1 MPQAQDNAR
10 VFFLIFL
17 LFWLASSPDTGPGL
31 IAGPTQIRNRIA
43 HQRAAHGVLNST
55 EWGDFVPRLPDDPP
69 ETEYQYLNLTGF
81 REEDNFAWEDLGR
94 FKNRCEEWSRNAV
107 GIPESQQPVWQ
118 NATGVVRGLWE
129 RSNASVSR
137 THSSYNLTH
146 ISPDVVWNGLNSD
159 WSRNVTGREGKILVR
174 IDDPE
179 DAATEPEQ
187 LDPKIFHEDHIRAR
201 HVSTTV
207 TVEDTDGTGNS
218 WEMRLHGVHWPKSGA
233 LLFTTTSDK
242 TLGGTLDRKERRAF
256 TDQSDPWASTIDA
269 PAEVWNPAPH
279 CEYLLYVQIHPIDH
293 DILGVQ
299 PSLTGPENI
308 IKAIHNIE
316 NELRFPQGAP
326 HTSTPKL
333 QMSAVLYSPDCA
345 FFLES
350 KGPPAYAPADGEHLL
365 GVKQEVFLHN
375 VSTWLLGL
383 AVVLFGQV
391 QLLKLQMRE
400 TSTPST
406 LGRVSFYTGSVMLLA
421 DGVIFAGSAA
431 WSLSASN
438 TLLPSLVVTCV
449 SFLSMTIGTFFLSE
463 IYKVQE
469 PEWRRQERERE
480 RQNPPTANP
489 VRAEPPP
496 IRSATTQ
503 DNTTTGRGRA
513 VSPPIIIPSDQDI
526 DAEIA
531 EVNNASANNAILP
544 APVTAGTPAASLQTN
559 GTPISTIFGRFV
571 LIGICILFL
580 SLAAVTWRPS
590 LRVAYF
596 NLIAFVYL
604 SMWVPQIYRNVYRN
618 CRQALSWQ
626 FVVGQSILRLLP
638 IAYFYIWS
646 ENFAFAEPD
655 WTAFAILIGWVWLQ
669 IWVLIGQSVL
679 GPRFGLPKDWMP
691 EAWEYHPVLK
701 EDNIEAGGLPIGL
714 VSAPNSP
721 IIERIKSGDD
731 GRDKKRTN
739 IHVIDCAICREV
751 LEVPV
756 VKAGED
762 DPTAGGDI
770 IFVTNMRLLNVKS
783 HQLEEFF
790 GDSIP
795 DYAILSHTW
804 GEVEVTFQ
812 GLQHWTHKWKRGY
825 VKIKRTCQLAAE
837 DGLEWVA
844 INSMFEWYRNSRICY
859 IFLEDV
865 PSPVLGK
872 HNEEAFCKARWFTR
886 GWTLQEFIA
895 PINIKLFD
903 SSWEMV
909 KSTDCSFIAGHFTT
923 EEEPSSRLYRAS
935 HFERDLLQ
943 HFTGI
948 DRNDWGSADVPTI
961 LSWAANR
968 RTSRLEDMAYCLL
981 GLLDVKMPLLYGEG
995 SNAFPRLLEEVIK
1008 KSNSHG
1014 MLAAWYGIR
1023 MFEREI
1029 HEDPSPRRA

>member
-31 IAGPTQIRNRIA
+31 IAGPTQVRNRIA
-43 HQRAAHGVLNST
+43 HQRAAHAVLNST
-55 EWGDFVPRLPDDPP
+55 AWGDFLPRLSDEAP
-69 ETEYQYLNLTGF
+69 ETEHKYLNLTGF
-81 REEDNFAWEDLGR
+81 REEDNLVWEDLGR
-94 FKNRCEEWSRNAV
+94 FKSRCEELSRNAV
-107 GIPESQQPVWQ
+107 GVPETQQPVWQ

-137 THSSYNLTH
+137 MHSNYNLTH

-159 WSRNVTGREGKILVR
+159 WSRNVTGPEGKILVR

-187 LDPKIFHEDHIRAR
+187 PDPKIFHEDHIRAR

-207 TVEDTDGTGNS
+207 TIEDIDGTGNS
-218 WEMRLHGVHWPKSGA
+218 WEMRLHGVHWPKAGV
-233 LLFTTTSDK
+233 LFFTTTSDK
-242 TLGGTLDRKERRAF
+242 YAGIFGLPHLTTRPEFFESSQALLNRTLGSTLDRKERRAF

-279 CEYLLYVQIHPIDH
+279 CEYLLYIQIHPIDH
-293 DILGVQ
+293 DILQVQ

-308 IKAIHNIE
+308 IKAIYNLE
-316 NELRFPQGAP
+316 NELRFPQGSP
-326 HTSTPKL
+326 HRSTPKL
-333 QMSAVLYSPDCA
+333 QMSALLYSPDCA

-350 KGPPAYAPADGEHLL
+350 KGPPAYPPTDGEHLL

-375 VSTWLLGL
+375 VSSWLLGL
-383 AVVLFGQV
+383 AFVIFGQV
-391 QLLKLQMRE
+391 QLLKLQMKE

-449 SFLSMTIGTFFLSE
+449 SFLSMTIGIFFLSE

-480 RQNPPTANP
+480 RQNPSVVNAPRP
-489 VRAEPPP
+489 EPPP
-496 IRSATTQ
+496 GRTATIPDNASA
-503 DNTTTGRGRA
+503 GRGRA
-513 VSPPIIIPSDQDI
+513 ASPPIIIPSDQDI

-531 EVNNASANNAILP
+531 EVNNASTNNATLP
-544 APVTAGTPAASLQTN
+544 APITAGAPAASLQNN

-596 NLIAFVYL
+596 NLVAFVYL
-604 SMWVPQIYRNVYRN
+604 SMWVPQIYRNVCRN
-618 CRQALSWQ
+618 CRRALSWR

-638 IAYFYIWS
+638 IAYFYVWS

-655 WTAFAILIGWVWLQ
+655 WTAFTILVGWVWVQ

-679 GPRFGLPKDWMP
+679 GPRFGLPKGWMP
-691 EAWEYHPVLK
+691 EAWEYHPVLR

-721 IIERIKSGDD
+721 ILERVKSGDD
-731 GRDKKRTN
+731 SRDKKRTN

-762 DPTAGGDI
+762 DPTAGGVAGVFARRMYMVTPCRH
-770 IFVTNMRLLNVKS
+770 IFHSACLEGWMRFRL
-783 HQLEEFF
+783 QCPICREEL
-790 GDSIP
+790 P
-795 DYAILSHTW
+795 
-804 GEVEVTFQ
+804 
-812 GLQHWTHKWKRGY
+812 
-825 VKIKRTCQLAAE
+825 
-837 DGLEWVA
+837 
-844 INSMFEWYRNSRICY
+844 
-859 IFLEDV
+859 
-865 PSPVLGK
+865 
-872 HNEEAFCKARWFTR
+872 
-886 GWTLQEFIA
+886 
-895 PINIKLFD
+895 
-903 SSWEMV
+903 
-909 KSTDCSFIAGHFTT
+909 
-923 EEEPSSRLYRAS
+923 
-935 HFERDLLQ
+935 
-943 HFTGI
+943 
-948 DRNDWGSADVPTI
+948 
-961 LSWAANR
+961 
-968 RTSRLEDMAYCLL
+968 
-981 GLLDVKMPLLYGEG
+981 PL
-995 SNAFPRLLEEVIK
+995 
-1008 KSNSHG
+1008 
-1014 MLAAWYGIR
+1014 
-1023 MFEREI
+1023 
-1029 HEDPSPRRA
+1029 